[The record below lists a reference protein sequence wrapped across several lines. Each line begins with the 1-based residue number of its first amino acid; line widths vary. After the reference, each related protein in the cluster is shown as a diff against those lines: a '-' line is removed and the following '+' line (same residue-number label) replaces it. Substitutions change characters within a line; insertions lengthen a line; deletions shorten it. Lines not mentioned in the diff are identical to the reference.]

1 MDTTHT
7 ESVRRQVKGYIFVFI
22 ALMGLTVVTV
32 AVSYLHLDVRAAI
45 AVALVVA
52 TLKAS
57 LVASYFMHLISER
70 KVIYATLALTA
81 ILLVALLFLPISHLL
96 NPVVN

>member
-1 MDTTHT
+1 METASA
-7 ESVRRQVKGYIFVFI
+7 ESVKKHVRAYILVFV
-22 ALMGLTVVTV
+22 ALMGLTIITV
-32 AVSYLHLDVRAAI
+32 AVSYLHLEVKAAI
-45 AVALVVA
+45 TVALVVA

-70 KVIYATLALTA
+70 KIIYATLALVG
-81 ILLVALLFLPISHLL
+81 IFLIALLFLPISHLL